1 MLSVQIDEQ
10 NGIAILEPE
19 GALSQEDFKSASN
32 IIDPYIAQ
40 HGQLEGLIIHTKS
53 FPGWDSFGALI
64 SHLRFVKEHHKKL
77 SRLAISTNSAIGN
90 FAEVIVS
97 HFVSAEIMNFSFE
110 EVDQAK
116 EWIIN
121 QKA

>member
-19 GALSQEDFKSASN
+19 GALSKENFKSASN

-40 HGQLEGLIIHTKS
+40 HGRLEGVIIHTKS

-116 EWIIN
+116 KWIIN